1 MRPCWSFLADALS
14 SRPLRR
20 GPRAPGKPTP
30 AVVLRTAVSQALTY
44 TQKRKGSG
52 VLKGKPN
59 GPTTLIAR
67 ADMEAVSA
75 ATDSSTAAVE
85 FMN

>member
-1 MRPCWSFLADALS
+1 
-14 SRPLRR
+14 
-20 GPRAPGKPTP
+20 
-30 AVVLRTAVSQALTY
+30 VSQALTY